1 MLKHLFDL
9 IVVSALFAVTP
20 AGAAGIDCSDAN
32 MTKTNAD
39 MEEMPAGDTQTMG
52 MKEMTMA
59 KEMMEKKDMAAC
71 KQHMTKAMEMG
82 MSK

>member
-1 MLKHLFDL
+1 
-9 IVVSALFAVTP
+9 
-20 AGAAGIDCSDAN
+20 

-39 MEEMPAGDTQTMG
+39 MEEMPAGDTKTMG

-71 KQHMTKAMEMG
+71 MQHMTKAMEMG